1 MSDEL
6 DPLGPL
12 GLPDP
17 LDPLAEDL
25 FRAERDHLAPV
36 DPARAARLYA
46 KVAETVA
53 FTAPSIDAP
62 HPPAPPASPADPG
75 TPVAPAL
82 TAKALAPWV
91 LSAFFGGVVAGAL
104 ARGALQTPSGVV
116 PPPSASTTLVVPVP
130 SVSTSAPSVSPS
142 PSVVAP
148 PSATIS
154 AAPST
159 SKPAVPQA
167 PPSADTDPQSLDK
180 SLTAE
185 RALVERARVA
195 LSRHQGSMALDALAE
210 HEATFPRGRLIE
222 EREAL
227 RIRALVDA
235 GRVSEAE
242 AKARAFRARWPNSV
256 FLSAVDLAVA
266 PR

>member
-1 MSDEL
+1 MSDEH

-12 GLPDP
+12 GP

-53 FTAPSIDAP
+53 FTAPSVDAP
-62 HPPAPPASPADPG
+62 PPPAPPASPA
-75 TPVAPAL
+75 PVASSL

-91 LSAFFGGVVAGAL
+91 VSAFFGGVVVGAW
-104 ARGALQTPSGVV
+104 ARGALQPQSAVV

-130 SVSTSAPSVSPS
+130 SVSASAPSVSPS
-142 PSVVAP
+142 ASIVAP
-148 PSATIS
+148 PSATMS

-167 PPSADTDPQSLDK
+167 PPSADADPQSLDK

-227 RIRALVDA
+227 RVRALVDA
-235 GRVSEAE
+235 GRASEAE

>member
-1 MSDEL
+1 MRDEL
-6 DPLGPL
+6 EPLA
-12 GLPDP
+12 
-17 LDPLAEDL
+17 PLAEDL
-25 FRAERDHLAPV
+25 FRAERDHVAPV

-53 FTAPSIDAP
+53 FTAPASDAP
-62 HPPAPPASPADPG
+62 RAPEAPAPTAPTPPTA
-75 TPVAPAL
+75 PVAAGL

-91 LSAFFGGVVAGAL
+91 LSAFVGGVATGFL
-104 ARGALQTPSGVV
+104 ARGAVDSPTPSTPV
-116 PPPSASTTLVVPVP
+116 PSGSTTLVLPAPSESAFVPPIVP
-130 SVSTSAPSVSPS
+130 SASVMP
-142 PSVVAP
+142 A
-148 PSATIS
+148 PSATVPVS
-154 AAPST
+154 ASAP
-159 SKPAVPQA
+159 KAPPQA
-167 PPSADTDPQSLDK
+167 TASADAPQSLDK

-195 LSRHQGSMALDALAE
+195 LSRHQGTMALDALAE

-227 RIRALVDA
+227 RVRALVDA
-235 GRVSEAE
+235 GRPAEAE